1 MRFREDGGGLLA
13 DKVAVVSGVG
23 SGLGRSIA
31 VTYADEGAS
40 VVLAARNAERL
51 DQVAAEIDS
60 AGGSAIAV
68 PTDVSRPDECARL
81 VQRAVDEYG
90 RLDVVVN
97 NGHHQGDFA
106 LLAESDVDEWDRVF
120 AVNLHGPMRI
130 VQAAIPIMRHQGTGK
145 IINVNSGAVIS
156 SKPTLG
162 AYSASKAALASVTK
176 TLALELG
183 GFGIRVNGIYV
194 SSMIGDNVVE
204 WGTSVA
210 EAEGITFDEWLA
222 RKSASEFA
230 TGTMPHPDE
239 VAGVA
244 LFLASDMSCSVT
256 GHLLSANNGQWVE
269 GNQ

>member
-1 MRFREDGGGLLA
+1 MRFREPGGGLVA
-13 DKVAVVSGVG
+13 GKVAIVSGVG

-31 VTYADEGAS
+31 VTLADEGAS

-51 DQVAAEIDS
+51 EQVAAEIES
-60 AGGSAIAV
+60 TGGSAIAV
-68 PTDVSRPDECARL
+68 PTDVSRPDDCARL
-81 VQRAVDEYG
+81 VELAVGHYRG
-90 RLDVVVN
+90 LDIVVN
-97 NGHHQGDFA
+97 NGHHQGDFTE
-106 LLAESDVDEWDRVF
+106 LAESDIDTWDDVF
-120 AVNLHGPMRI
+120 AVNLYGPMRI
-130 VQAAIPIMRHQGTGK
+130 VQAAVPVMRGQGGGR
-145 IINVNSGAVIS
+145 IVNVNSGAVIS

-183 GFGIRVNGIYV
+183 RSGIRVNGIYV

-204 WGTSVA
+204 WGTRVA
-210 EAEGITFDEWLA
+210 DEEGITFDEWLA
-222 RKSASEFA
+222 RKSGSEFA
-230 TGTMPHPDE
+230 TGTMPEPDE